1 MGRAGYGFPAGGGE
15 GAQVLRRR
23 PPTTLERLLGRER
36 VRRLRRQL
44 AHAAFGT
51 GFLLYRPTLRRTASA
66 FGAGVAITT
75 IFWWFA
81 LA

>member
-1 MGRAGYGFPAGGGE
+1 
-15 GAQVLRRR
+15 VLRRR

-36 VRRLRRQL
+36 ARRLRRQL

-51 GFLLYRPTLRRTASA
+51 GFVLYKPTLRRAA
-66 FGAGVAITT
+66 AIAGSGLVSVIVL
-75 IFWWFA
+75 WWFA

>member
-1 MGRAGYGFPAGGGE
+1 M
-15 GAQVLRRR
+15 LRRR
-23 PPTTLERLLGRER
+23 PPITLERLLGRAR
-36 VRRLRRQL
+36 VRRLWRQL

-66 FGAGVAITT
+66 FGAGVAVTT
-75 IFWWFA
+75 MLWWFA